1 MAACLP
7 ASPAPR
13 NLPELTNITTF
24 AFYRTN
30 TRSRAARANN

>member
-1 MAACLP
+1 MA

-13 NLPELTNITTF
+13 NLPELVNITTF

-30 TRSRAARANN
+30 TPSRAPRANN